1 MMIDYEQW
9 QILTS
14 DHQIIIKN
22 IIGSNE
28 ILKNY
33 IVVAIT
39 IGAAA
44 IIIGIAILWNQRKI
58 KKQLRQLLEEKKQE
72 E

>member
-1 MMIDYEQW
+1 MLFPELYKLQTTVEKLSIAG
-9 QILTS
+9 
-14 DHQIIIKN
+14 III
-22 IIGSNE
+22 G
-28 ILKNY
+28 
-33 IVVAIT
+33 T
-39 IGAAA
+39 IA